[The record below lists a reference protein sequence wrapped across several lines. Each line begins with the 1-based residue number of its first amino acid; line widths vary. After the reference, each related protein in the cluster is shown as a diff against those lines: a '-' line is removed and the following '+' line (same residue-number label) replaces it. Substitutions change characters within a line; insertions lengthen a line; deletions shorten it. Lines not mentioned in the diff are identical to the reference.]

1 MSIGIV
7 ACGALATHIGDIV
20 IENGLDVVIYP
31 LPPLL
36 HNRPEKIAG
45 EVDALLSQIKD
56 KHSICA
62 VAYADCGTYGALD
75 AVIERHN
82 VKRLRGNHC
91 YDIFAGA
98 SEIERIMAEDAGTYF
113 LTDFLVK
120 SFHRSVIVELGLD
133 KYPHLRDDYFKN
145 YTRVIWLAQIRTP
158 ELEQAAIDAAAEIG
172 LPLQIQSAGYAGLTH
187 QVMELISH

>member
-7 ACGALATHIGDIV
+7 ACGALATHIGEIAS
-20 IENGLDVVIYP
+20 ENALDLTIYP

-36 HNRPEKIAG
+36 HNHPEKIAG
-45 EVDALLSQIKD
+45 EVDALLTQIAD
-56 KHSICA
+56 KHSKCA

-75 AVIERHN
+75 AVIARHN
-82 VKRLRGNHC
+82 VGRLGGNHC

-98 SEIERIMAEDAGTYF
+98 LEIKRLMSEDAGTYF

-120 SFHRSVIVELGLD
+120 SFHRSVIIELGLD
-133 KYPHLRDDYFKN
+133 RYPNLRDDYFKN

-158 ELEQAAIDAAAEIG
+158 ELEQAANEAAAEIG
-172 LPLQIQSAGYAGLTH
+172 LPLEIQVVGYEGLTA
-187 QVMELISH
+187 QIMDLVTN